1 MSSSNSLTK
10 RVITAIGLLGSAQA
24 INIACSVLR
33 NKLMAVWVGPAGV
46 GLNSIL
52 VNASTMVS
60 TGTQLNIRDSAVRD
74 LSTPM
79 PDDALAL
86 KTAAVRRW
94 CLLLGVIGVVATIVL
109 SPLLSAMAY
118 GGSWANWYY
127 FALIAPAV
135 FFTAYSAGEMAI
147 LQSCGR
153 LKDLARAN
161 LIGGLGAT
169 VISLPLIYL
178 FRLGSIVYVI
188 DIYAAA
194 LSLIL
199 FLMRERGPRLPSG
212 VHLDFKTLWAQ
223 GRSFLALGFTIS
235 FSVLLTSVT
244 NYIFSAYIN
253 STGGED
259 VLGTYQSGYT
269 LVNSYVGIIFAAI
282 AVEYYPR
289 LTRFISRPKTARVLM
304 SHEFVLVVRLITPVA
319 VIFVA
324 LSDFIVRLLYSAQFE
339 GVVPFITFAI
349 AGTVLRGVSLC
360 YAYRILA
367 AGDSK
372 AYIFTESVSVT
383 VGLILNII
391 AYSQWSYLGLGISYI
406 VWYVFYTALTAVVC
420 RRRYGVT
427 LPWHNYLKLLTA
439 LVIIASAIVM
449 KTMVTWWLP
458 LVPRRPLLAI
468 LTIPEM
474 RPAAASR

>member
-1 MSSSNSLTK
+1 MSSNNSLTK

-24 INIACSVLR
+24 VNIACSVLR
-33 NKLMAVWVGPAGV
+33 NKLMAIWVGPAGV

-52 VNASTMVS
+52 VNASTLIS

-79 PDDALAL
+79 SDYALAL
-86 KTAAVRRW
+86 KTASVRRW
-94 CLLLGVIGVVATIVL
+94 CLLLGIIGVVTAVVL
-109 SPLLSAMAY
+109 SPLLSATAY
-118 GGSWANWYY
+118 SGSMANWYY
-127 FALIAPAV
+127 FALLAPAV

-161 LIGGLGAT
+161 LTGGLAAT
-169 VISLPLIYL
+169 IISIPLIYL
-178 FRLGSIVYVI
+178 FRLEAIVYVI

-194 LSLIL
+194 LAIVV
-199 FLMRERGPRLPSG
+199 FFMRQRGPQLPSG
-212 VHLDFKTLWAQ
+212 VRLDLKTLWAQ
-223 GRSFLALGFTIS
+223 GKSFLALGLTIS
-235 FSVLLTSVT
+235 VSVLLTSLT

-259 VLGTYQSGYT
+259 ALGTYQSGYT

-304 SHEFVLVVRLITPVA
+304 SHEFILVVRLITPVA
-319 VIFVA
+319 VIFIA
-324 LSDFIVRLLYSAQFE
+324 LSDFIVRLLYSSQFE

-349 AGTVLRGVSLC
+349 GGTVLRGVSLC

-367 AGDSK
+367 EGDSK

-383 VGLILNII
+383 VGLILNVI
-391 AYSQWSYLGLGISYI
+391 AYSLWSYLGLGISYV
-406 VWYVFYTALTAVVC
+406 VWYVSYTALTSVVC
-420 RRRYGVT
+420 RRRYNVV
-427 LPWHNYLKLLTA
+427 LPLRNYLQLFIA
-439 LVIIASAIVM
+439 LVIIAISIAM
-449 KTMVTWWLP
+449 KAFVAWWLP
-458 LVPRRPLLAI
+458 LVTLLPLLLI
-468 LTIPEM
+468 IIFTSK
-474 RPAAASR
+474 RH